1 MNINEITRKQHEFF
15 ASGKTF
21 DIQYRKEM
29 LVKLRA
35 AVVKYE
41 KRIVAALKEDLGYVR
56 NRTGTRRD
64 FLYDFTCGKTSRTEE
79 KEDSDC

>member
-41 KRIVAALKEDLGYVR
+41 KRIAAALKEDLG
-56 NRTGTRRD
+56 
-64 FLYDFTCGKTSRTEE
+64 KSETEGYMCE
-79 KEDSDC
+79 IGLALEELSCMI

>member
-41 KRIVAALKEDLGYVR
+41 KRIAEALKEDLGKSE
-56 NRTGTRRD
+56 T
-64 FLYDFTCGKTSRTEE
+64 
-79 KEDSDC
+79 